1 MFAYRPID
9 IDLQNKQK
17 MVRIR
22 FTLFDPLLLLFDG
35 SLLNFPVVL
44 ASPFGELVKG
54 WRTLNVV
61 SESKSVS
68 VQPRAERNIR

>member
-17 MVRIR
+17 IVRIR

-54 WRTLNVV
+54 
-61 SESKSVS
+61 
-68 VQPRAERNIR
+68 